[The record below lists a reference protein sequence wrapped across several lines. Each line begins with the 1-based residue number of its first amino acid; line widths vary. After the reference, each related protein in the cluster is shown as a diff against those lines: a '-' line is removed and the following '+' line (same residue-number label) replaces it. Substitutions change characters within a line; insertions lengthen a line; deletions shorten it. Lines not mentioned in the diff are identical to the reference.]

1 MLKLGSALGDFKP
14 GDKGSTSGV
23 DPVALVAAGWSE
35 IIGENNAA
43 NSRPSKLDG
52 DTLVITTT
60 SAARSE
66 TLAFNAELILAKLR
80 ARLPK
85 AGIEKLRFV
94 QGKVIAAT
102 TRTSAS
108 RRAAAGRAT
117 RPAEQ
122 APSANADAAL
132 DRFRG
137 AVTGAQRAKRELGW
151 KECSGCP
158 ALVAPDAG
166 PFCVPCANA
175 RNDERVRLV
184 SRLLYEAPWLGFA
197 GTAKL
202 IEDLSADEYASIRHR
217 LLAGWWDRLFRAK
230 RGGKL
235 SRDGSERMIASSY
248 VLLKSER
255 SPEQIDPALVRH
267 VLGDELHA
275 FIYGTEQEK

>member
-1 MLKLGSALGDFKP
+1 VLKLGQLLGEFRP
-14 GDKGSTSGV
+14 GATEGAMPV
-23 DPVALVAAGWSE
+23 DPLVLVSAGWSE
-35 IIGENNAA
+35 IVGENNAA

-66 TLAFNAELILAKLR
+66 TLSLNAELILSKLR

-85 AGIEKLRFV
+85 AGIERLRFV
-94 QGKVIAAT
+94 QGKV
-102 TRTSAS
+102 
-108 RRAAAGRAT
+108 AAAGRSTSSLRSAGG
-117 RPAEQ
+117 RGAAPAQ
-122 APSANADAAL
+122 APPSANTDEAL
-132 DRFRG
+132 DRFKG
-137 AVTGAQRAKRELGW
+137 AVTGAQRAKRERGW
-151 KECSGCP
+151 KQCAGCP

-166 PFCVPCANA
+166 PFCIPCANA

-197 GTAKL
+197 GTASL

-235 SRDGSERMIASSY
+235 SRDGTERMIASSY

-255 SPEQIDPALVRH
+255 APEQIDSATVRL
-267 VLGDELHA
+267 VLGEEMHD
-275 FIYGTEQEK
+275 FIYGTERKK

>member
-1 MLKLGSALGDFKP
+1 MLKLRSALGDFKP
-14 GDKGSTSGV
+14 GDKGSSSAV

-66 TLAFNAELILAKLR
+66 TLQFNAELILSKLR
-80 ARLPK
+80 VRLPK

-94 QGKVIAAT
+94 QGKVAASSP
-102 TRTSAS
+102 RASHS
-108 RRAAAGRAT
+108 RRSAVGRVAGPAAH
-117 RPAEQ
+117 E
-122 APSANADAAL
+122 PSADADAAL
-132 DRFRG
+132 DRFKG
-137 AVTGAQRAKRELGW
+137 AVTGAQRAKRDLGW
-151 KECSGCP
+151 KECAGCP
-158 ALVAPDAG
+158 ALVAPDAE

-197 GTAKL
+197 GTRKL
-202 IEDLSADEYASIRHR
+202 IEDLRAEEYASIRQR

-235 SRDGSERMIASSY
+235 SRDGSERMIASSF

-255 SPEQIDPALVRH
+255 SPEQVDPALVRH
-267 VLGDELHA
+267 VLGDELHE
-275 FIYGTEQEK
+275 FIYGTEQQK